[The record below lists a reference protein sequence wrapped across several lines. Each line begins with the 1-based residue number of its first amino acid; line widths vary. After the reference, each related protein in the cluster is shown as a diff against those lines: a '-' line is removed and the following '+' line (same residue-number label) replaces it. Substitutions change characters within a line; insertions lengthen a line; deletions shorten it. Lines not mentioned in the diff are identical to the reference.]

1 MSVSVGDDGNLN
13 WIGQGGR
20 AQASW
25 KEEFSIV
32 LYSQCAFYIKDSVY
46 IQRYDDIHNLFAQNV
61 LDMKLEDPFY
71 SLYLTNYTESPDFCG
86 WEHALDWHLCFWH
99 FDDNGDGDDEEE
111 MDDIDQQDV
120 AGVACW
126 IVDTQ
131 GEDDILPIDPS
142 GPGPPKIPARS
153 HQFALLQK
161 LQTPPIR
168 LRVHFIQY
176 HYIYKSRII
185 PVLNHR

>member
-71 SLYLTNYTESPDFCG
+71 SLYLTNYTESPDCYNYLKG
-86 WEHALDWHLCFWH
+86 AVWGLSHHLKS
-99 FDDNGDGDDEEE
+99 
-111 MDDIDQQDV
+111 DI
-120 AGVACW
+120 
-126 IVDTQ
+126 
-131 GEDDILPIDPS
+131 
-142 GPGPPKIPARS
+142 
-153 HQFALLQK
+153 
-161 LQTPPIR
+161 
-168 LRVHFIQY
+168 
-176 HYIYKSRII
+176 
-185 PVLNHR
+185 